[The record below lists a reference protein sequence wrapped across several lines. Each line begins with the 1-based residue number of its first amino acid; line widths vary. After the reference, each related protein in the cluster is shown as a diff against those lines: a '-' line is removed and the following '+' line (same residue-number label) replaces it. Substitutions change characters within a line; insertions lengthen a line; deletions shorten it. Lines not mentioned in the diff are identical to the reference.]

1 MARFTAR
8 ATIERMLHNPETNP
22 NSEIAPTAGA
32 SKRRLSQASLLI
44 VQDPPTPIGPPIR
57 IHSLGRFSVS
67 GMHNIGLGEAGGRT
81 HARALLAITA
91 ASNAGVSRDEIIDV
105 LWPGMSESAA
115 RNRLYHTMHLV
126 RRSLSAMSWPE
137 EWIGLN
143 KARVQ
148 LDPRIYSDAS
158 RLDAAAAGSLD
169 RLSDADLMD
178 IIDNCQ
184 GDWAPDVD
192 AGGLGHTIRRHLK
205 ECHVKL
211 LHEASSRLVQSGD
224 TPARRDMLRRV
235 LQLSTTDEWAY
246 RQLMQIDLDAHRPHA
261 VLRTF
266 ELASRELVQQLGLR
280 PSASLSDLASRA
292 ASQLDAH
299 KTEDESPEPRNAA
312 LVGRESLV
320 RELASDLNA
329 GPGVWN
335 VSGLS
340 GIGKT
345 SLMREVARR
354 VGPLRKDGVRF
365 VSLGDRTDDE
375 AAMTAVLRACKF
387 DVDASVEAGPM
398 LLKLLSARDVL
409 MVIDDVALAP
419 HWQEL
424 VDLLQAPLTARVVL
438 VSHTRIE
445 NSMLRHVAVPPL
457 AIAALD
463 ASIAQARLSP
473 AFTLFQMRSAS
484 ADGHVPTDAQV
495 REIVELVR
503 RLDGLP
509 LAIELA
515 SARTGSMTPG
525 EILRQL
531 DAGTLPSA
539 SQLSAPGAVGGR
551 LMDRHR
557 SVAAALDITVSML
570 TPAGRCAYR
579 VAAVFSG
586 AFHAAQFDVVAHAA
600 NLPLC
605 QPGEAALA
613 ELVDAGLL
621 TVSEGREF
629 HMLHLPRA
637 HARSLAKSEALWA
650 RIERARID
658 QVIAALENGATHH
671 ESPGY
676 TQWMDT
682 VYALHD
688 DALSV
693 LHAAQ
698 HTDDARFLR
707 LLVPLVQSW
716 ALRGQRHVP
725 VSWFEHGLSAARR
738 VKDAGS
744 EMLILLSISNTLM
757 SLKRIEEALA
767 HTEAAMSLALA
778 SDDLVVVSMT
788 VTMRAYVLNSCGR
801 NRESIHML
809 EDWIGRM
816 PLGTPG
822 HLTLSSALIFKGV
835 VVAGVT
841 PTDREWKASHALRA
855 RLAGS
860 LAWRNV
866 LIAVDD
872 CVATLDPQVR
882 LEIADELFSIANE
895 MHTPWLTHHAQY
907 RKAIAL
913 LFLDRQDEAAE
924 VARSAYR
931 LAGSAG
937 LEEPMGVACLFLAEL
952 SWRDG
957 DCSVAANW
965 LDKVPAVTA
974 GGRDEDRLLC
984 ALSLTRAVLAAMSGD
999 KEAAAHHFLKITK
1012 PLLAEMRWPNL
1023 ELAVECGALI
1033 ANLIGVTAKCESMVA
1048 VLVLVAEANKLAP
1061 SVQRFRKKYFNLSS
1075 EVRLTSAEEVEAA
1088 SARGRNA
1095 LCDLFDCLQALEK

>member
-1 MARFTAR
+1 MSQIGGLIPAGEAGTTASTSR
-8 ATIERMLHNPETNP
+8 LQP
-22 NSEIAPTAGA
+22 NA
-32 SKRRLSQASLLI
+32 ASLRI
-44 VQDPPTPIGPPIR
+44 VQDPTTPVGPPIR
-57 IHSLGRFSVS
+57 INSLGRFSVR
-67 GMHNIGLGEAGGRT
+67 GLHNVGLGEAEGRT
-81 HARALLAITA
+81 HAKALLAITA
-91 ASNAGVSRDEIIDV
+91 ASNAGVARDEVIDL

-158 RLDAAAAGSLD
+158 HLDAAAQGSLD
-169 RLSDADLMD
+169 QLSDAELMD

-184 GDWAPDVD
+184 GEWAPEVD

-211 LHEASSRLVQSGD
+211 LREASTRLAQSGD

-246 RQLMQIDLDAHRPHA
+246 RQLMQIDLEAHRPHA

-280 PSASLSDLASRA
+280 PSASLSDLASSA
-292 ASQLDAH
+292 AAQLEAR
-299 KTEDESPEPRNAA
+299 KTEDDLPDPRSAA
-312 LVGRESLV
+312 LVGRENLV
-320 RELASDLNA
+320 RQLAGELNA

-335 VSGLS
+335 ISGLS

-365 VSLGDRTDDE
+365 ISSGDRSDDE
-375 AAMTAVLRACKF
+375 VAVSAVLRACKF
-387 DVDASVEAGPM
+387 DIDSSVEPSTM
-398 LLKLLSARDVL
+398 LLKLLRTRDVL
-409 MVIDDVALAP
+409 MVVDDVAFAP
-419 HWQEL
+419 KWHEL
-424 VDLLQAPLTARVVL
+424 VDLLQGPLTARVVL
-438 VSHTRIE
+438 VTHTPIE
-445 NSMLRHVAVPPL
+445 NSTVRHVAVPPL
-457 AIAALD
+457 AVAD
-463 ASIAQARLSP
+463 ADAPIAQARLS
-473 AFTLFQMRSAS
+473 AAVTLFQMRSAN
-484 ADGHVPTDAQV
+484 ADGQVPTDAQV

-515 SARTGSMTPG
+515 SARTVSMTPG

-531 DAGTLPSA
+531 DAGTLPAA
-539 SQLSAPGAVGGR
+539 SPTATPTPIARGSKRV
-551 LMDRHR
+551 DRHR

-570 TPAGRCAYR
+570 SAAGRCAYR

-586 AFHAAQFDVVAHAA
+586 AFRAAQFDVVAQAA
-600 NLPLC
+600 ELPLC
-605 QPGEAALA
+605 QPGESALA

-621 TVSEGREF
+621 TVSDGHVF

-637 HARSLAKSEALWA
+637 HARSLARSEALWA
-650 RIERARID
+650 RIEQARID
-658 QVIAALENGATHH
+658 QVIAALEQGATHH

-676 TQWMDT
+676 TPWMNT
-682 VYALHD
+682 VHALHD

-693 LHAAQ
+693 LNSAQ

-707 LLVPLVQSW
+707 LLVPLAQSW

-725 VSWFEHGLSAARR
+725 LSWFEHGITAAGRLADTR
-738 VKDAGS
+738 S
-744 EMLILLSISNTLM
+744 EMLILLSITNTLM
-757 SLKRIEEALA
+757 SLKRLDEAMV
-767 HTEAAMSLALA
+767 HTEKAMSLALA
-778 SDDLVVVSMT
+778 SDDLIVVAMT

-801 NRESIHML
+801 NRESIQLL
-809 EDWIGRM
+809 EEWIGRM

-822 HLTLSSALIFKGV
+822 HLTLSSALIFKGIV
-835 VVAGVT
+835 VVGVT
-841 PTDREWKASHALRA
+841 PSDREWSASSALRA
-855 RLAGS
+855 RLSGS

-872 CVATLDPQVR
+872 CVTTLDPQAH
-882 LEIADELFSIANE
+882 LQIADELFAIGNE

-907 RKAIAL
+907 RKAVAL
-913 LFLDRQDEAAE
+913 LCLDQRDRAAE
-924 VARSAYR
+924 VARSCYQ

-937 LEEPMGVACLFLAEL
+937 LEVPMGGACLFLAEL
-952 SWRDG
+952 SWRD
-957 DCSVAANW
+957 DDFSVAAHW

-984 ALSLTRAVLAAMSGD
+984 ALSLTRAVLAAISGD
-999 KEAAAHHFLKITK
+999 KEAAAHHFLNNTK

-1023 ELAVECGALI
+1023 ELAVESGALI
-1033 ANLIGVTAKCESMVA
+1033 ANLMGALDLCKAMTEA
-1048 VLVLVAEANKLAP
+1048 LVLVSDLNRLAP
-1061 SVQRFRKKYFNLSS
+1061 CVQRFRSKHLGLST
-1075 EVRLTSAEEVEAA
+1075 ETRVAVSAQEVEDA
-1088 SARGRNA
+1088 SARGRVA
-1095 LCDLFDCLQALEK
+1095 LCELFDHLKAMQK

>member
-1 MARFTAR
+1 MPDT
-8 ATIERMLHNPETNP
+8 TEKNPQVEAVMPKT
-22 NSEIAPTAGA
+22 GA
-32 SKRRLSQASLLI
+32 SKQQLSQASLRLVEEI
-44 VQDPPTPIGPPIR
+44 ATPVGPPIR
-57 IHSLGRFSVS
+57 IHSLGRFVVS
-67 GMHNIGLGEAGGRT
+67 GLHNVGLGEAEGRT
-81 HARALLAITA
+81 HARAVLAIAA
-91 ASNAGVSRDEIIDV
+91 ASRAGVARDELIDV

-126 RRSLSAMSWPE
+126 RRSLSAMAWPE

-143 KARVQ
+143 KGRVQ
-148 LDPRIYSDAS
+148 LDPSIYSDAS
-158 RLDAAAAGSLD
+158 HLDAAASTSFD
-169 RLSDADLMD
+169 QLSDAELMD
-178 IIDNCQ
+178 IIDNCH
-184 GDWAPDVD
+184 GEWAPDVD
-192 AGGLGHTIRRHLK
+192 AVGLGHTIRRHLRD
-205 ECHVKL
+205 CHVQL
-211 LHEASSRLVQSGD
+211 LHEASNRLAQSGD

-235 LQLSTTDEWAY
+235 LQLSTTDEGAY
-246 RQLMQIDLDAHRPHA
+246 RQLMQIDLEAHRPHA

-292 ASQLDAH
+292 AAQLGARKAEH
-299 KTEDESPEPRNAA
+299 EAAEPRSAA

-320 RELASDLNA
+320 RTLASELNA
-329 GPGVWN
+329 SPGVWN
-335 VSGLS
+335 ISGLS

-345 SLMREVARR
+345 SVMREVARR

-365 VSLGDRTDDE
+365 ISSGDRSDDE
-375 AAMTAVLRACKF
+375 AAVSAVLRASKF
-387 DVDASVEAGPM
+387 DTDASVEPGAM
-398 LLKLLSARDVL
+398 LLKLLRTRDVL
-409 MVIDDVALAP
+409 MVVDDVAFAP
-419 HWQEL
+419 KWHEL

-438 VSHTRIE
+438 VTNTPIDSDTV
-445 NSMLRHVAVPPL
+445 RHIAVPPL
-457 AIAALD
+457 AVAAMGS
-463 ASIAQARLSP
+463 SIAQARLSP

-484 ADGHVPTDAQV
+484 ADAHAPTDAQV

-515 SARTGSMTPG
+515 SARTVSMTPG

-531 DAGTLPSA
+531 DAGALPTAAAAAKPNSRSA
-539 SQLSAPGAVGGR
+539 KVL
-551 LMDRHR
+551 DRHR

-570 TPAGRCAYR
+570 SAAGRCAYR

-586 AFHAAQFDVVAHAA
+586 AFQASQFEVVAEVVEETAELPICSPCHAA
-600 NLPLC
+600 LT
-605 QPGEAALA
+605 

-621 TVSEGREF
+621 TVSDSHVF

-637 HARSLAKSEALWA
+637 HARSLARTEALWE
-650 RIERARID
+650 RIELARID
-658 QVIAALENGATHH
+658 QVIAALEHGATHH

-676 TQWMDT
+676 TQWMST
-682 VYALHD
+682 VHALHD

-693 LHAAQ
+693 LNSAQ

-707 LLVPLVQSW
+707 LLVPLAQSW
-716 ALRGQRHVP
+716 ALRGRRHVP
-725 VSWFEHGLSAARR
+725 MGWFEHGISAARR
-738 VKDAGS
+738 LADARS
-744 EMLILLSISNTLM
+744 EMLIQLSVTNTLM
-757 SLKRIEEALA
+757 TLKRLEDALA
-767 HTEAAMSLALA
+767 HTEDAMRLARQ
-778 SDDLVVVSMT
+778 SDDRIVVAMT

-801 NRESIHML
+801 NRESIHLL

-835 VVAGVT
+835 AVPGVT
-841 PTDREWKASHALRA
+841 PSDSEWSASSALRA
-855 RLAGS
+855 RLSGS
-860 LAWRNV
+860 LAWRNL

-872 CVATLDPQVR
+872 CVSTLSANVHLQ
-882 LEIADELFSIANE
+882 IADELFIIGLE
-895 MHTPWLTHHAQY
+895 MHTPWLTHHALH

-913 LFLDRQDEAAE
+913 LFLDKPDEAAE
-924 VARSAYR
+924 VARDCHR

-952 SWRDG
+952 SWRD
-957 DCSVAANW
+957 DNTAAAANW

-984 ALSLTRAVLAAMSGD
+984 ALSLTRALLAAISGD
-999 KEAAAHHFLKITK
+999 KQTAARQFLKTTK

-1033 ANLIGVTAKCESMVA
+1033 ANLIGASDLRESLSA
-1048 VLVLVAEANKLAP
+1048 VLVVVSDPNKLAP
-1061 SVQRFRKKYFNLSS
+1061 CVQRFRKRHLGLAS
-1075 EVRLTSAEEVEAA
+1075 ELRTTASAEDVEIA
-1088 SARGRNA
+1088 SPRGREA
-1095 LCDLFDCLQALEK
+1095 LCSLFDHLQALQK

>member
-1 MARFTAR
+1 MSQIGGIIPAGEA
-8 ATIERMLHNPETNP
+8 ATSVSTP
-22 NSEIAPTAGA
+22 
-32 SKRRLSQASLLI
+32 RLQPDAASLRI
-44 VQDPPTPIGPPIR
+44 IQDPSTPVGPPIR

-67 GMHNIGLGEAGGRT
+67 GLHSVGLGEAEGRT
-81 HARALLAITA
+81 HAKALLAITA
-91 ASNAGVSRDEIIDV
+91 ASKAGVARDEVIDL
-105 LWPGMSESAA
+105 LWPGMAESAA

-137 EWIGLN
+137 EWIGLS

-158 RLDAAAAGSLD
+158 HLDEATKGSLD
-169 RLSDADLMD
+169 QLGDAELMD
-178 IIDNCQ
+178 IIANCQ
-184 GDWAPDVD
+184 GEWAPDVD

-211 LHEASSRLVQSGD
+211 LHEASSRLAQSGD
-224 TPARRDMLRRV
+224 TPALRDMLRRV

-246 RQLMQIDLDAHRPHA
+246 RHLMQIDLDAHRPHA

-266 ELASRELVQQLGLR
+266 ELASRELVLQLGLR

-292 ASQLDAH
+292 AAQLDAR
-299 KTEDESPEPRNAA
+299 KTEDASPDPRSAA
-312 LVGRESLV
+312 LVGRENLV
-320 RELASDLNA
+320 RQLASELNA

-335 VSGLS
+335 ISGLS

-365 VSLGDRTDDE
+365 ISSGDRSDDE
-375 AAMTAVLRACKF
+375 VAVSAVLRACKF
-387 DVDASVEAGPM
+387 DIDSSVEPSAM
-398 LLKLLSARDVL
+398 LLKLLRTRDVL
-409 MVIDDVALAP
+409 MVVDDVAFAP
-419 HWQEL
+419 KWHEL

-438 VSHTRIE
+438 VTHTPIE
-445 NSMLRHVAVPPL
+445 NSTVRHVAVPPL
-457 AIAALD
+457 AVAASD

-473 AFTLFQMRSAS
+473 AVTLFQMRSAN

-515 SARTGSMTPG
+515 SARTVSMTPG
-525 EILRQL
+525 EMLRQL
-531 DAGTLPSA
+531 DAGTLPAA
-539 SQLSAPGAVGGR
+539 SPTSTPSPRPGAQGSKRV
-551 LMDRHR
+551 DRHR

-570 TPAGRCAYR
+570 SAAGRCAYR

-586 AFHAAQFDVVAHAA
+586 AFRAAQFDVVAQAA
-600 NLPLC
+600 ELPLC
-605 QPGEAALA
+605 QPGESALA

-621 TVSEGREF
+621 TVSDGHVF

-637 HARSLAKSEALWA
+637 HARSLARSEALWA
-650 RIERARID
+650 RIEQARID
-658 QVIAALENGATHH
+658 EVITALEQGATHH

-676 TQWMDT
+676 TPWMST
-682 VYALHD
+682 VHALHD

-693 LHAAQ
+693 LNSAQ

-707 LLVPLVQSW
+707 LLVPLAQSW

-725 VSWFEHGLSAARR
+725 LSWFEHGIAAARR
-738 VKDAGS
+738 LADARS
-744 EMLILLSISNTLM
+744 EMLILLSIANTLM
-757 SLKRIEEALA
+757 SLKRLEEALA
-767 HTEAAMSLALA
+767 HTEKAMGLARA
-778 SDDLVVVSMT
+778 SDDLIVVAMT

-801 NRESIHML
+801 NRESIDLL

-816 PLGTPG
+816 PLGTAG
-822 HLTLSSALIFKGV
+822 HLTLSSALIFKGIA
-835 VVAGVT
+835 VAGVT
-841 PTDREWKASHALRA
+841 PSDREWSASGALRA
-855 RLAGS
+855 RLSGS

-872 CVATLDPQVR
+872 CVTTLSPQAH
-882 LEIADELFSIANE
+882 LQIADELFIIGNE

-907 RKAIAL
+907 RKAVAL
-913 LFLDRQDEAAE
+913 LCLDQRDDAAEAA
-924 VARSAYR
+924 RSCYQ

-937 LEEPMGVACLFLAEL
+937 LEVPMGSACLFLAEL
-952 SWRDG
+952 SWRD
-957 DCSVAANW
+957 DDFSVAAHW
-965 LDKVPAVTA
+965 LDKVPAVAA

-984 ALSLTRAVLAAMSGD
+984 ALSLTRAVLAAISGD
-999 KEAAAHHFLKITK
+999 QEAAAQHFLNNTK

-1033 ANLIGVTAKCESMVA
+1033 AHLMGATDLCKSMTQA
-1048 VLVLVAEANKLAP
+1048 LVLVTDLNKLAP
-1061 SVQRFRKKYFNLSS
+1061 CVQRFRSTHLGLSM
-1075 EVRLTSAEEVEAA
+1075 EPRVAASAQEIEDA
-1088 SARGRNA
+1088 SARGRTA
-1095 LCDLFDCLQALEK
+1095 LCELFDHLQALKK

>member
-1 MARFTAR
+1 MS
-8 ATIERMLHNPETNP
+8 HNPETNP
-22 NSEIAPTAGA
+22 SSEIAPIAGA
-32 SKRRLSQASLLI
+32 SKRRLSDANVRF
-44 VQDPPTPIGPPIR
+44 VQDIATPVGPPIR
-57 IHSLGRFSVS
+57 IHSLGRFVVS
-67 GMHNIGLGEAGGRT
+67 GLHNVGLGEAEGRT
-81 HARALLAITA
+81 HARAVLAIAA
-91 ASNAGVSRDEIIDV
+91 ASKAGVARDELIDV

-158 RLDAAAAGSLD
+158 HLDSAASTSFD
-169 RLSDADLMD
+169 QLSDAELMD

-184 GDWAPDVD
+184 GEWAPDVD
-192 AGGLGHTIRRHLK
+192 AGGLGHTIRRHLRD
-205 ECHVKL
+205 CHVQL
-211 LHEASSRLVQSGD
+211 LHEASSRLAQSGD

-235 LQLSTTDEWAY
+235 LQLSTTDEGAY

-292 ASQLDAH
+292 AAQLGAR
-299 KTEDESPEPRNAA
+299 KTEHEAAEPRSAA

-320 RELASDLNA
+320 RSLASELNA

-335 VSGLS
+335 ISGLS

-345 SLMREVARR
+345 SVMREVARR

-365 VSLGDRTDDE
+365 ISAGDRTDDE
-375 AAMTAVLRACKF
+375 AAVSAVLRACKF
-387 DVDASVEAGPM
+387 DTDASVEPGAM
-398 LLKLLSARDVL
+398 LLKLLRTRDVL
-409 MVIDDVALAP
+409 MVVDDVAFAP
-419 HWQEL
+419 KWHEL
-424 VDLLQAPLTARVVL
+424 VGLLQAPMTARVVL
-438 VSHTRIE
+438 VTNTPIDSNTV
-445 NSMLRHVAVPPL
+445 RHIAVPPL
-457 AIAALD
+457 AVAAMD
-463 ASIAQARLSP
+463 SSIAQARLSP

-484 ADGHVPTDAQV
+484 ADAHAPTDAQV

-515 SARTGSMTPG
+515 SARTVSMTPG

-531 DAGTLPSA
+531 DAGALPTAASA
-539 SQLSAPGAVGGR
+539 AQPSSRSAKV
-551 LMDRHR
+551 LNRHR

-570 TPAGRCAYR
+570 SVAGRCAYR

-586 AFHAAQFDVVAHAA
+586 GFQASQFEVVEKAAE
-600 NLPLC
+600 LPMC
-605 QPGEAALA
+605 SPCHTALT

-621 TVSEGREF
+621 TVSDGHVF

-637 HARSLAKSEALWA
+637 HARSLARTEALWE
-650 RIERARID
+650 RIELARID
-658 QVIAALENGATHH
+658 QVIAALEHGATHH

-676 TQWMDT
+676 TQWMGT
-682 VYALHD
+682 VHALHD

-693 LHAAQ
+693 LNSAQ
-698 HTDDARFLR
+698 HADDARFLR

-716 ALRGQRHVP
+716 ALQGRRHVP
-725 VSWFEHGLSAARR
+725 MGWFEHGISAARR
-738 VKDAGS
+738 LADARS
-744 EMLILLSISNTLM
+744 EMLIQLSVTNTLM
-757 SLKRIEEALA
+757 TLKRLEEALA
-767 HTEAAMSLALA
+767 HTEDAMRLAQQ
-778 SDDLVVVSMT
+778 SDDLIVVAMT

-801 NRESIHML
+801 NRESIHVL
-809 EDWIGRM
+809 QDWIGRM

-822 HLTLSSALIFKGV
+822 HLTLSAALIFKGV
-835 VVAGVT
+835 VVPGVT
-841 PTDREWKASHALRA
+841 PSDSEWSASSALRA
-855 RLAGS
+855 RLSGS

-872 CVATLDPQVR
+872 CVATLDPKVR
-882 LEIADELFSIANE
+882 LQIADELFVIGLE
-895 MHTPWLTHHAQY
+895 MHTPQLTHHAQH

-913 LFLDRQDEAAE
+913 LFLDKPDEAAE
-924 VARSAYR
+924 VARNFYR
-931 LAGSAG
+931 LAGGAG

-952 SWRDG
+952 SWRD
-957 DCSVAANW
+957 DNTAAAANW

-984 ALSLTRAVLAAMSGD
+984 ALSLTRALLAAISGD
-999 KEAAAHHFLKITK
+999 KQAAARQFLKTTK

-1033 ANLIGVTAKCESMVA
+1033 ANLIGASDLRESLSA
-1048 VLVLVAEANKLAP
+1048 VLVVVADANRLAP
-1061 SVQRFRKKYFNLSS
+1061 CVQRFRNRHLGLAS
-1075 EVRLTSAEEVEAA
+1075 ELRPTASAEDVEIA
-1088 SARGRNA
+1088 STQGREA
-1095 LCDLFDCLQALEK
+1095 LCALFEHLQTLQK